1 MSNKFSDDVGPG
13 QHRTGFGS
21 LTDLGSYPSF
31 ATYWLSNLGRVTVT
45 SEPAEG
51 GQECLLGRVPVRIRC
66 AHLSMAPS
74 SLSGNPVSRS
84 QGQSQLRQSPAM
96 HPGASFFL
104 SLSLSF
110 FFCKTMMTVYM
121 PPGLREL
128 SEIIDVKHQHREH
141 IQSARAVVI
150 SPVALP
156 MTITG
161 RTCPFSAGTKATVG
175 GVFLLCEAGT

>member
-1 MSNKFSDDVGPG
+1 MRGGNPEGLLLESVGPGLLENSPGQGFSTFTVHTSNRRAGKNAMTRWIWGRAGECMSNKFSDDVGPG
-13 QHRTGFGS
+13 QHLTGFGS

-51 GQECLLGRVPVRIRC
+51 GQECPLGRVPVRIRW
-66 AHLSMAPS
+66 AHLCMAPS

-84 QGQSQLRQSPAM
+84 QGQSQLRQLPAM

-110 FFCKTMMTVYM
+110 FF
-121 PPGLREL
+121 L
-128 SEIIDVKHQHREH
+128 
-141 IQSARAVVI
+141 
-150 SPVALP
+150 
-156 MTITG
+156 
-161 RTCPFSAGTKATVG
+161 
-175 GVFLLCEAGT
+175 